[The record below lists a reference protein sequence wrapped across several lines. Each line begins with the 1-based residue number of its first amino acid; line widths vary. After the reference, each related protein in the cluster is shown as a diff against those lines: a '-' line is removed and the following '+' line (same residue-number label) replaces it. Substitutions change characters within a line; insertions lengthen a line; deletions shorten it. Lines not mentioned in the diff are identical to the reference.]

1 MRIKISIKIII
12 LFIMLLIALGVL
24 LSSYFLK
31 IQKGILHS
39 EFDIRANALIGSL
52 SASSEYPVLVGDKKS
67 LEKAGKGIL
76 KQQDVLFCE
85 IRDNKDDVLFREGK
99 KGGEYTKEYT
109 SPILTQEF
117 KESTNEAL
125 ILGFEEKQTKN
136 IGQISLVFSQASLK
150 EKLNATKKT
159 VGAFI
164 VISIFFAAGFIFL
177 LIRSI
182 LSRPIEQLVK
192 GTEMVSRGDLS
203 HKVRLKST
211 DEIGLLA
218 RSFNK
223 MTEDLEKTTVSRDY
237 LNNIIGSMTDSLI
250 VASLEGKINRV
261 NQAVLDLLEYDEKEL
276 IGQDLAKLFVKE
288 EGDHIRENVKG
299 PDPKFNLETGERHFR
314 TRDGGEISVL
324 LGWSVMKDAV
334 SNKTDLICVAKDIT
348 ELIDAEKALRQSEE
362 RLRLAGKAAYDLIY
376 EWDVKN
382 NSLNWFGDID
392 KTLGYK
398 PGEITKTIEG
408 WVQLIHPD
416 DRSSLED
423 AIEIH
428 RTTSKPITCEYRIRQ
443 KDGSFR
449 YWRDSAVPQLDDKER
464 PYMWIGVCTDIT
476 ERKQADEQTSALE
489 KQLQQAQKMEAIGTL
504 AGGIAHDFNN
514 ILAAIIGYT
523 ELALHCVPKE
533 PSVRKNLR
541 EVMVAGIRA
550 KDLVKQILTFSRQTE
565 HELKP
570 VQVKPIVKE
579 ALKLLRASLPTTI
592 CFRENIQSD
601 SVVMADPTHVHQILM
616 NLCTNAGHAMQ
627 EKGGTLE
634 VSLTDIELDTRS
646 VELLPGKYLRLTVS
660 DTGTGMDA
668 MIIKRI
674 FDPYFTTKE
683 KGKGTGMGLAVVHG
697 ILKSYGGKID
707 VYSELGKGSTFHVY
721 LPAEKMDADVEQGI
735 EVSFPTGTECV
746 LFVDDEPSMANLG
759 KDLLESLGYNA
770 VTRTSSLEA
779 LEAFRAQPDNF
790 DLVIT
795 DMTMPNMTG
804 EKMAAE
810 IMKIRP
816 DMPII
821 LCTGF
826 SPVITEKK
834 AMAMGI
840 RAFIMK
846 PILKNEI
853 AVKIREV
860 LDGGNMQ
867 ADSTH
872 SVKEKQV

>member
-1 MRIKISIKIII
+1 MRIKISVKIII
-12 LFIMLLIALGVL
+12 LFIILLIALGAL

-67 LEKAGKGIL
+67 LAKMGRGIL
-76 KQQDVLFCE
+76 EQQDVLFCE
-85 IRDNKDDVLFREGK
+85 IKDNKGGILFQGGK
-99 KGGEYTKEYT
+99 KGEEYTKEYT
-109 SPILTQEF
+109 SPIITQEF

-125 ILGFEEKQTKN
+125 ILGFEEKETKN
-136 IGQISLVFSQASLK
+136 IGQISLVFSQASLN

-164 VISIFFAAGFIFL
+164 LISIFLAAGFISL
-177 LIRSI
+177 LIRLI
-182 LSRPIEQLVK
+182 LSRPIEHLVK

-250 VASLEGKINRV
+250 VASLDGKINRV
-261 NQAVLDLLEYDEKEL
+261 NQAVLDLLRYDEKEL

-288 EGDHIRENVKG
+288 ERDHITEDVKG
-299 PDPKFNLETGERHFR
+299 LNPKFNLKTGERHFR
-314 TRDGGEISVL
+314 TRDGEEISVL
-324 LGWSVMKDAV
+324 LGWSMMKDAV
-334 SNKTDLICVAKDIT
+334 GKTTNLICVAKDIT
-348 ELIDAEKALRQSEE
+348 ELVEAEKALRQSEE

-376 EWDVKN
+376 EWGVEKN
-382 NSLNWFGDID
+382 DLNWFGDID

-398 PGEITKTIEG
+398 SGEITKTIEG
-408 WVQLIHPD
+408 WLQLIHPD
-416 DRSSLED
+416 DRSFLKD
-423 AIEIH
+423 VIEIH
-428 RTTSKPITCEYRIRQ
+428 KTSSKPITYEYRIRQ

-464 PYMWIGVCTDIT
+464 PYVWIGVCTDIT
-476 ERKQADEQTSALE
+476 ERKQADEQKTSLE

-523 ELALHCVPKE
+523 ELAIHCVPKE
-533 PSVRKNLR
+533 SSVRKNLR

-570 VQVKPIVKE
+570 IQVKPIVKE
-579 ALKLLRASLPTTI
+579 TLKLLRASLPTTI
-592 CFRENIQSD
+592 CFKENIHSD
-601 SVVMADPTHVHQILM
+601 SVVMADPTHIHQILM

-634 VSLTDIELDTRS
+634 VSLKDIELDARS
-646 VELLPGKYLRLTVS
+646 VELLPGRYLRLTVS
-660 DTGTGMDA
+660 DTGIGMDA
-668 MIIKRI
+668 LMIKRI

-707 VYSELGKGSTFHVY
+707 VYSEPGKGSTFHVY
-721 LPAEKMDADVEQGI
+721 LPAEKMDADAEEGI
-735 EVSFPTGTECV
+735 EVSFPTGTECI
-746 LFVDDEPSMANLG
+746 LFVDDEQSMANLG
-759 KDLLESLGYNA
+759 KELLESLGYSV

-779 LEAFRAQPDNF
+779 LEAFRVQPDNF

-826 SPVITEKK
+826 SPVITEEK
-834 AMAMGI
+834 ARAMGI
-840 RAFIMK
+840 QAFIMK

-872 SVKEKQV
+872 SVKEEQV